1 MPALRIATWNVN
13 SIRARLDH
21 VLTWLADNEPEIACL
36 QETKVEDQLFPRVP
50 FLELGYQVALHGGR
64 ALAGVATL
72 TKQKPTEV
80 SMGFHD
86 GEKDPSPRILEVVAH
101 GLRVVNLYVP
111 NGTSVG
117 SDAYIY
123 KLDWLRR
130 LRLQLDATRKPTEPI
145 VVVGDFNIAPED
157 RDVWNPPGFQG
168 RLQFTEPEK
177 AALREL
183 VAFGFVDCFRMHES
197 AAGHFTW
204 FDYRTN
210 GFLRNEGMRIDHVY
224 ATEPL
229 ASRCTKVVHDA
240 EPRSWDVP
248 SDHLPV
254 VATFQLD

>member
-1 MPALRIATWNVN
+1 MALRIATWNVN

-21 VLTWLADNEPEIACL
+21 VLTWLSDNEPEIACL

-50 FLELGYQVALHGGR
+50 FLELGYQVTIHGGR
-64 ALAGVATL
+64 AQAGVATL
-72 TKQKPTEV
+72 TKDAPTEV
-80 SMGFHD
+80 LAGFRG
-86 GEKDPSPRILEVVAH
+86 GERDASPRVLEVVAH
-101 GLRVVNLYVP
+101 GVRVFNLYVP

-117 SDAYIY
+117 SDAYAY
-123 KLDWLRR
+123 KLEWLRR
-130 LRLQLDATRKPTEPI
+130 LRTQLDATCKPSDPI
-145 VVVGDFNIAPED
+145 VIVGDFNIAPED
-157 RDVWNPPGFQG
+157 RDVWNPPAFEG

-177 AALREL
+177 KALRDL
-183 VAFGFVDCFRMHES
+183 VAFGMTDCFRIHE
-197 AAGHFTW
+197 AASGHFTW

-240 EPRSWDVP
+240 EPRSWDAP

-254 VATFQLD
+254 VASFDLA

>member
-1 MPALRIATWNVN
+1 VTAVRIATWNVN

-21 VLTWLADNEPEIACL
+21 VLTWLADNEPEIVCL

-50 FLELGYQVALHGGR
+50 FLELGYQVTVHGGR
-64 ALAGVATL
+64 ALAGVATV
-72 TKQKPTEV
+72 TKQRPTEV
-80 SMGFHD
+80 RAGFHD
-86 GEKDPSPRILEVVAH
+86 GEPDPNPRILEVVVH
-101 GLRVVNLYVP
+101 GVRVFNLYVP
-111 NGTSVG
+111 NGTAVG
-117 SDAYIY
+117 SEAYVY

-130 LRLQLDATRKPTEPI
+130 LRQQLDASYSAKDPLVI
-145 VVVGDFNIAPED
+145 VGDFNIAPED
-157 RDVWNPPGFQG
+157 RDVWNPPAFAG

-177 AALREL
+177 EVLREL
-183 VAFGFVDCFRMHES
+183 LEFGLVDCFREHES
-197 AAGHFTW
+197 AGGHFTW

-254 VATFQLD
+254 VATFDLG